1 MELIAELVPHI
12 VAWFSFDFSNVILT
26 TLTYSSAN
34 EHQPHVQL
42 HTNWNYMHNNILI
55 LQLII
60 KYEIL

>member
-1 MELIAELVPHI
+1 MELIAGLVPHI

-42 HTNWNYMHNNILI
+42 HTKLELYA
-55 LQLII
+55 
-60 KYEIL
+60 